1 MKYKEFNLSYSSTSK
16 IINGLLL
23 LYKKIAAMNQ
33 DVLIDDTSRLI
44 RATNDELD
52 QIDSLLAQLEEFR
65 SKFKSDDEEPNQEP
79 D

>member
-1 MKYKEFNLSYSSTSK
+1 MKYKQFSLSYGSTCK

-33 DVLIDDTSRLI
+33 DVLIDDTSRII
-44 RATNDELD
+44 RATNDELE

-65 SKFKSDDEEPNQEP
+65 SSFKNDDDEPRQES